1 MDLTTANSCAT
12 AMVTKYTRSFDVSEW
27 NSSGSSAGTFTDRNG
42 GSVCMADISVQ
53 RREGHM
59 YDVVVS
65 VREDDVKLRTT
76 SNSPSSLFGSENAR
90 DYD

>member
-1 MDLTTANSCAT
+1 
-12 AMVTKYTRSFDVSEW
+12 
-27 NSSGSSAGTFTDRNG
+27 
-42 GSVCMADISVQ
+42 MADISVQ